1 MSNLFMRKTTFLVS
15 SREITDPLTI
25 KFSVPFGDNEKVDT
39 IDIQVYNLKDE
50 TINSISINQAV
61 ILSAGYID
69 DNGVIFSG
77 SLKKKETKW
86 EGLDKITT
94 FKCVDCSLDYT
105 NGVVKRT
112 YGRNTHASLILREL
126 ARDAGLA
133 IGDIDLPVD
142 FVYRSGKVLNGKI
155 KFQIAEIAKDCK
167 AKQYVNKNRL
177 YVRDRAKGNN
187 IGLDISKETGLIDD
201 PEEVEEEVKTEKKV
215 EKKSERKNGKTDK
228 KSEEKKSVSKPA
240 KKKLK
245 GYKIKMLLNHKVTT
259 DVIIK
264 LTSRNVSGL
273 FRVSKGEHKGDTS
286 GTEYY
291 TECEVVPL

>member
-1 MSNLFMRKTTFLVS
+1 MRKTTFLVGG
-15 SREITDPLTI
+15 REITDPLTI

-50 TINSISINQAV
+50 TINSISTNQAA

-94 FKCVDCSLDYT
+94 FKCIDCSLDYT

-133 IGDIDLPVD
+133 IGDIDLPID
-142 FVYRSGKVLNGKI
+142 FIYRSGKTLNGKI

-177 YVRDRAKGNN
+177 YVRDRAKGDK
-187 IGLDISKETGLIDD
+187 IGLDISKETGLIDE
-201 PEEVEEEVKTEKKV
+201 PEEVEEEVKD
-215 EKKSERKNGKTDK
+215 EKKS
-228 KSEEKKSVSKPA
+228 KSKSPK

-245 GYKIKMLLNHKVTT
+245 GYKVKLLLNHKITT

-264 LTSRNVSGL
+264 LTSRKVSGV

-291 TECEVVPL
+291 TVCEVVPV

>member
-1 MSNLFMRKTTFLVS
+1 MRKTTFLVGG
-15 SREITDPLTI
+15 REITDPLTI

-50 TINSISINQAV
+50 TINSISTNQAA

-94 FKCVDCSLDYT
+94 FKCIDCSLDYT

-126 ARDAGLA
+126 ARVAGLA
-133 IGDIDLPVD
+133 IGDIDLPID
-142 FVYRSGKVLNGKI
+142 FIYRSGKTLNGKI

-177 YVRDRAKGNN
+177 YVRDRAKGDK
-187 IGLDISKETGLIDD
+187 IGLDISKETGLIDE
-201 PEEVEEEVKTEKKV
+201 PEEVEEEVKD
-215 EKKSERKNGKTDK
+215 EKKS
-228 KSEEKKSVSKPA
+228 KSKSPK

-245 GYKIKMLLNHKVTT
+245 GYKIKLLLNHKITT

-264 LTSRNVSGL
+264 LTSRKVSGV

-291 TECEVVPL
+291 TVCEVVPV

>member
-1 MSNLFMRKTTFLVS
+1 MSNLYMRKTTFLVGG
-15 SREITDPLTI
+15 REITDPLTI

-50 TINSISINQAV
+50 TINSISTNQAA

-86 EGLDKITT
+86 EGIDKITT
-94 FKCVDCSLDYT
+94 FKCIDCSLDYT

-133 IGDIDLPVD
+133 IGDIDLPFD
-142 FVYRSGKVLNGKI
+142 FIYRSGKTLNGKI

-177 YVRDRAKGNN
+177 FVRDRAKGDK
-187 IGLDISKETGLIDD
+187 IGLDISKETGLIDE
-201 PEEVEEEVKTEKKV
+201 PEEVEEEVKD
-215 EKKSERKNGKTDK
+215 EKKS
-228 KSEEKKSVSKPA
+228 KSKSPK

-245 GYKIKMLLNHKVTT
+245 GYKIKMLLNHKITT

-264 LTSRNVSGL
+264 LTSRKVSGV

-291 TECEVVPL
+291 TVCEVVPV

>member
-1 MSNLFMRKTTFLVS
+1 MSNLYMRKTTFFVGG
-15 SREITDPLTI
+15 REITDPLTI
-25 KFSVPFGDNEKVDT
+25 KFSVPFGDNDKVDT

-50 TINSISINQAV
+50 TINSISINQVA
-61 ILSAGYID
+61 ILSAGYVD

-77 SLKKKETKW
+77 TLKKKETKW

-94 FKCVDCSLDYT
+94 FKCIDCTLDYT
-105 NGVVKRT
+105 QGVIKRT
-112 YGRNTHASLILREL
+112 YGRNTPASLILREL

-142 FVYRSGKVLNGKI
+142 FIYRSGKALNGKI
-155 KFQIAEIAKDCK
+155 KFLVSEIAKDCK
-167 AKQYVNKNRL
+167 AKLHINKGRM
-177 YVRDRAKGNN
+177 YVRNQAKGDKL
-187 IGLDISKETGLIDD
+187 GLEISKETGLIDE
-201 PEEVEEEVKTEKKV
+201 PEEIVEEVKTENKA
-215 EKKSERKNGKTDK
+215 EKKKEKNEKSDK
-228 KSEEKKSVSKPA
+228 KSDGKKPVSKPV

-245 GYKIKMLLNHKVTT
+245 GYKIKMLLNHKITT

-264 LTSRNVSGL
+264 LTSRKVSGV

-291 TECEVVPL
+291 TEVEVVPV

>member
-1 MSNLFMRKTTFLVS
+1 MSNLYKRKTTFLVGG
-15 SREITDPLTI
+15 REITDPLTI
-25 KFSVPFGDNEKVDT
+25 KFSVPFGDNDKVDT

-50 TINSISINQAV
+50 TINSISINQVA
-61 ILSAGYID
+61 ILSAGYVD

-77 SLKKKETKW
+77 TLKKKETKW

-94 FKCVDCSLDYT
+94 FKCIDCTLDYT
-105 NGVVKRT
+105 QGVIKRT
-112 YGRNTHASLILREL
+112 YGRNTPASLILREL

-142 FVYRSGKVLNGKI
+142 FIYRSGKALNGKI
-155 KFQIAEIAKDCK
+155 KFLVSEIAKDCK
-167 AKQYVNKNRL
+167 AKLHINKGRM
-177 YVRDRAKGNN
+177 YVRNQAKGDKL
-187 IGLDISKETGLIDD
+187 GLEISKETGLIDE
-201 PEEVEEEVKTEKKV
+201 PEEIEEEVKTENKQ
-215 EKKSERKNGKTDK
+215 EKNEKSDK
-228 KSEEKKSVSKPA
+228 KSDGKKSVSKPV

-245 GYKIKMLLNHKVTT
+245 GYKIKMLLNHKITT

-264 LTSRNVSGL
+264 LTSRKVSGV

-291 TECEVVPL
+291 TEVEVVPI